1 MAKYILK
8 RILYMV
14 LILLIVTTITF
25 FLLHAIPGD
34 PITKMV
40 QDLPEETRQVYLR
53 TYGFDRPVLE
63 QYFLYM
69 KQLFTGDL
77 GQSLRYPGRK
87 VAEIVSNYSP
97 VSALVGGI
105 SLAVGVFIGI
115 ACGMIAALKN
125 DRLPDRV
132 IMVLALLGTTI
143 PTFVIA
149 SVLQFALT
157 VTWRVFP
164 TTGYNGAEYLV
175 LPVLCMCVGPLAT
188 YARYM
193 RSSMLD
199 VVNQDYILTA
209 EAKGLSGRRIVFR
222 HMLRNSLL
230 PCVTMICVSV
240 AGIFSGSFIVE
251 SIFSLPGLGRYFISA
266 ISDRDYF
273 VVLGLNVVF
282 TGIYV
287 CSILVS
293 DILLMLLDP
302 RIILIPYQTIDK
314 SL

>member
-1 MAKYILK
+1 ML
-8 RILYMV
+8 LV
-14 LILLIVTTITF
+14 LLAVTAITF

-34 PITKMV
+34 PITAMV
-40 QDLPEETRQVYLR
+40 KDLPEETRKNYLAA
-53 TYGFDRPVLE
+53 YGFDRPVA
-63 QYFLYM
+63 QQFVLYM
-69 KQLFTGDL
+69 RQLLLGDL
-77 GQSLRYPGRK
+77 GSSLRYPGRK
-87 VAEIVSNYSP
+87 VAEIVASYSP

-105 SLAVGVFIGI
+105 ALLIGVGLGLLCGI
-115 ACGMIAALKN
+115 LSALHW
-125 DRLPDRV
+125 DQWPDRAV
-132 IMVLALLGTTI
+132 MILALSGTTI

-149 SVLQFALT
+149 AVLQYALT
-157 VTWRVFP
+157 VTWPIFP
-164 TTGYNGAEYLV
+164 TTGYNGVQYLV
-175 LPVLCMCVGPLAT
+175 LPVLCMCAGPLAT

-199 VVNQDYILTA
+199 VMNQDYILTA
-209 EAKGLSGRRIVFR
+209 EAKGISEWRIVTR
-222 HMLRNSLL
+222 HMLRNAIL

-251 SIFSLPGLGRYFISA
+251 SIFPLPGLGRYFISA

-287 CSILVS
+287 CAILIS

-302 RIILIPYQTIDK
+302 RIRTDAKEGSI
-314 SL
+314 

>member
-8 RILYMV
+8 RILYMALV
-14 LILLIVTTITF
+14 LLVVTTITF

-40 QDLPEETRQVYLR
+40 QDLPEETRQAYLR

-69 KQLFTGDL
+69 KQLLTGDL

-87 VAEIVSNYSP
+87 VAEIVVNYSP

-105 SLAVGVFIGI
+105 ALAIGVVLGLS
-115 ACGMIAALKN
+115 CGMLAALN
-125 DRLPDRV
+125 AGRWPDRAV
-132 IMVLALLGTTI
+132 MLLALLGTTI

-149 SVLQFALT
+149 SLLQYTLS
-157 VTWRVFP
+157 VTWPIFP
-164 TTGYNGAEYLV
+164 TTGYNGVQYLV

-193 RSSMLD
+193 RSSVLD
-199 VVNQDYILTA
+199 VASQDYILTA
-209 EAKGLSGRRIVFR
+209 EAKGLSRGRIVLK
-222 HMLRNSLL
+222 HMLRNALL

-266 ISDRDYF
+266 INDRDYF
-273 VVLGLNVVF
+273 VVLGLNVVL
-282 TGIYV
+282 TGIYT

-302 RIILIPYQTIDK
+302 RIRTK
-314 SL
+314 EGGETA

>member
-1 MAKYILK
+1 MALV
-8 RILYMV
+8 MW
-14 LILLIVTTITF
+14 IVTSITF

-34 PITKMV
+34 PITAMV
-40 QDLPEETRQVYLR
+40 QDLPEETRQAYLAA
-53 TYGFDRPVLE
+53 YGFDQPVGK
-63 QYFLYM
+63 QYLMYLR
-69 KQLFTGDL
+69 QLFSGDL

-87 VAEIVSNYSP
+87 VAAIVANYSP

-105 SLAVGVFIGI
+105 ALAIGVLLGLG
-115 ACGMIAALKN
+115 CGVLAALKR
-125 DRLPDRV
+125 DRWPDRAV
-132 IMVLALLGTTI
+132 MLLALLGTTI

-149 SVLQFALT
+149 SVLQYALT
-157 VTWRVFP
+157 VTWPVFP
-164 TTGYNGAEYLV
+164 TTGYNGARYLV
-175 LPVLCMCVGPLAT
+175 LPVICMCVGPLAT

-209 EAKGLSGRRIVFR
+209 EAKGLSERRIITH
-222 HMLRNSLL
+222 HMLRNALL

-273 VVLGLNVVF
+273 VVLGLNVVL

-302 RIILIPYQTIDK
+302 RIRTVGK
-314 SL
+314 EAA

>member
-1 MAKYILK
+1 MAL
-8 RILYMV
+8 V
-14 LILLIVTTITF
+14 LLIVTTITF

-34 PITKMV
+34 PITAMV
-40 QDLPEETRQVYLR
+40 QDLPEETRQNYLAA
-53 TYGFDRPVLE
+53 YGFDQPVGK
-63 QYFLYM
+63 QYLMYL
-69 KQLFTGDL
+69 KQLFAGDL
-77 GQSLRYPGRK
+77 GSSLRYPGRK
-87 VAEIVSNYSP
+87 VAEIVANYAP
-97 VSALVGGI
+97 VSALAGGI
-105 SLAVGVFIGI
+105 ALALGVALGLG
-115 ACGMIAALKN
+115 CGVLAALKR
-125 DRLPDRV
+125 DRWPDRAA
-132 IMVLALLGTTI
+132 MVLALLGTTI

-149 SVLQFALT
+149 SVLQYALT
-157 VTWRVFP
+157 VTWPVFP
-164 TTGYNGAEYLV
+164 TTGYNGARYLV
-175 LPVLCMCVGPLAT
+175 LPVVCMCVGPLAT

-209 EAKGLSGRRIVFR
+209 EAKGLSTGRIVWK
-222 HMLRNSLL
+222 HMLRNALL

-266 ISDRDYF
+266 INDRDYF
-273 VVLGLNVVF
+273 VVLGLNVVL

-302 RIILIPYQTIDK
+302 RIRTGVEA
-314 SL
+314 

>member
-1 MAKYILK
+1 MARYIIK
-8 RILYMV
+8 RILYMALV
-14 LILLIVTTITF
+14 LLIVTTITF

-34 PITKMV
+34 PITAMV
-40 QDLPEETRQVYLR
+40 QDLPEETRQNYLSA
-53 TYGFDRPVLE
+53 YGFDQPVGK
-63 QYFLYM
+63 QYLMYL

-77 GQSLRYPGRK
+77 GSSLRYPGRK
-87 VAEIVSNYSP
+87 VADIVANYSP
-97 VSALVGGI
+97 VSALVGGVAL
-105 SLAVGVFIGI
+105 LAGVALGLG
-115 ACGMIAALKN
+115 CGVLAALKR
-125 DRLPDRV
+125 DRWPDRAV
-132 IMVLALLGTTI
+132 MVLALLGTTI

-149 SVLQFALT
+149 SVLQYALT
-157 VTWRVFP
+157 VTWPVFP
-164 TTGYNGAEYLV
+164 TTGYAGARYLV

-209 EAKGLSGRRIVFR
+209 EAKGLSTGRIVWK
-222 HMLRNSLL
+222 HMLRNALL

-266 ISDRDYF
+266 INDRDYF
-273 VVLGLNVVF
+273 VVLGLNVVL

-302 RIILIPYQTIDK
+302 RIRTGVET
-314 SL
+314 

>member
-1 MAKYILK
+1 MFKYILK
-8 RILYMV
+8 RILYMALV
-14 LILLIVTTITF
+14 MWIVTSITF

-34 PITKMV
+34 PITAMV
-40 QDLPEETRQVYLR
+40 QDLPEETRQAYLVS
-53 TYGFDRPVLE
+53 YGFDQPVGK
-63 QYFLYM
+63 QYLMYL
-69 KQLFTGDL
+69 KQLFSGNL

-87 VAEIVSNYSP
+87 VADIVANYSP

-105 SLAVGVFIGI
+105 ALAVGVLLGLG
-115 ACGMIAALKN
+115 CGVLAALKR
-125 DRLPDRV
+125 DRWPDRAV
-132 IMVLALLGTTI
+132 MLLALLGTTI

-149 SVLQFALT
+149 SVLQYALT
-157 VTWRVFP
+157 VTWPVFP
-164 TTGYNGAEYLV
+164 TTGYNGARYLV
-175 LPVLCMCVGPLAT
+175 LPVICMCVGPLAT

-209 EAKGLSGRRIVFR
+209 EAKGLSERRIITH
-222 HMLRNSLL
+222 HMLRNALL

-273 VVLGLNVVF
+273 VVLGLNVVL

-302 RIILIPYQTIDK
+302 RIRTVGEEAA
-314 SL
+314 

>member
-8 RILYMV
+8 RILYMA
-14 LILLIVTTITF
+14 LILLVVTTITF

-40 QDLPEETRQVYLR
+40 QDLPEETRQAYLR

-69 KQLFTGDL
+69 KQLLTGDL

-87 VAEIVSNYSP
+87 VAEIVVNYSP

-105 SLAVGVFIGI
+105 ALTIGVVLGLS
-115 ACGMIAALKN
+115 CGMLAALN
-125 DRLPDRV
+125 TSRWPDRAV
-132 IMVLALLGTTI
+132 MLLALLGTTI

-149 SVLQFALT
+149 SLLQYTLS
-157 VTWRVFP
+157 VTWPIFP
-164 TTGYNGAEYLV
+164 TTGYNGARYLV

-193 RSSMLD
+193 RSSTLE
-199 VVNQDYILTA
+199 VASQDYILTA
-209 EAKGLSGRRIVFR
+209 EAKGLSGWSIVWK
-222 HMLRNSLL
+222 HMLRNALL

-266 ISDRDYF
+266 INDRDYF
-273 VVLGLNVVF
+273 VVLGLNIVL
-282 TGIYV
+282 TGIYT

-302 RIILIPYQTIDK
+302 RIRTK
-314 SL
+314 EGGETV

>member
-1 MAKYILK
+1 MAKYIIK
-8 RILYMV
+8 RILYMA
-14 LILLIVTTITF
+14 LIMFIVTTITF

-34 PITKMV
+34 PITAMV
-40 QDLPEETRQVYLR
+40 QDLPEETRQIYLR
-53 TYGFDRPVLE
+53 TYGFDRPVFE
-63 QYFLYM
+63 QYLMYM
-69 KQLFTGDL
+69 KQLLTGDL

-149 SVLQFALT
+149 SVLQYALT

-209 EAKGLSGRRIVFR
+209 EAKGLSGHRIVFR

-302 RIILIPYQTIDK
+302 RIRTGEK
-314 SL
+314 EETV

>member
-8 RILYMV
+8 RILYMA
-14 LILLIVTTITF
+14 LILLAVTTVTF

-40 QDLPEETRQVYLR
+40 QDLPEETRQAYLR
-53 TYGFDRPVLE
+53 TYGFDRPVFQ
-63 QYFLYM
+63 QYLLYM
-69 KQLFTGDL
+69 KQLLTGDL

-87 VAEIVSNYSP
+87 VAEIVANYSP

-105 SLAVGVFIGI
+105 ALAIGVTLGL
-115 ACGMIAALKN
+115 ACGVLAALKA
-125 DRLPDRV
+125 DRWPDRAV
-132 IMVLALLGTTI
+132 MVLALLGTTI

-149 SVLQFALT
+149 SVLQYALS

-164 TTGYNGAEYLV
+164 TTGYEGPRYLV

-209 EAKGLSGRRIVFR
+209 EAKGLSQGQIVWR
-222 HMLRNSLL
+222 HILRNALL

-273 VVLGLNVVF
+273 VVLGLNVAL
-282 TGIYV
+282 TGVYV
-287 CSILVS
+287 CSILAS

-302 RIILIPYQTIDK
+302 RIRTKEQGA
-314 SL
+314 SV

>member
-8 RILYMV
+8 RIGYMALV
-14 LILLIVTTITF
+14 LLVVVTITF

-34 PITKMV
+34 PLTAMV
-40 QDLPEETRQVYLR
+40 EDLPEETRQAYMR
-53 TYGFDRPVLE
+53 TYGFDCPVLE
-63 QYFLYM
+63 QYFMYM

-87 VAEIVSNYSP
+87 VAEIVANYSP

-105 SLAVGVFIGI
+105 ALVVGVALGLG
-115 ACGMIAALKN
+115 CGVLAALHH
-125 DRLPDRV
+125 DRWPDRAV
-132 IMVLALLGTTI
+132 MILALLGTTI

-149 SVLQFALT
+149 SMLQYTLT
-157 VTWRVFP
+157 VTWPIFP
-164 TTGYNGAEYLV
+164 TTGYNGARYLV

-199 VVNQDYILTA
+199 VVDQDYILTA
-209 EAKGLSGRRIVFR
+209 EAKGLSYGRIVFR
-222 HMLRNSLL
+222 HMLRNALL
-230 PCVTMICVSV
+230 PCITMICVSV

-266 ISDRDYF
+266 INDRDYF
-273 VVLGLNVVF
+273 VVLGLNVVL

-293 DILLMLLDP
+293 DIFLMLLDP
-302 RIILIPYQTIDK
+302 RIRTQGK
-314 SL
+314 GEMA